1 MSAASRPPSSSP
13 YFLITAYGN
22 PNTLCRCCTPSA
34 QAMTRFTSA
43 PRSGNLMLQPSLSRP
58 RHHGCTDAGAGQV
71 GGKRRAG
78 VPLLA
83 GEHRGRLAL
92 EVPVRLAADVD
103 RHPLD
108 GAAGESVGAFA
119 RVVAGDRRA
128 AVPADAQALTGQLEV
143 AGLVPDPSLADLAV
157 AVVQGQHAGG
167 DTGGIFTVLVE
178 RCGQDQVLPRGQV
191 LGRHH
196 LLLVD
201 SHE

>member
-13 YFLITAYGN
+13 YFLITAYGK

-58 RHHGCTDAGAGQV
+58 RHHGRTDAGAGRA

-83 GEHRGRLAL
+83 GEHGGRLAFQV
-92 EVPVRLAADVD
+92 EVGLAADVD
-103 RHPLD
+103 RYPLD
-108 GAAGESVGAFA
+108 GAAGEPVGAFA

-128 AVPADAQALTGQLEV
+128 DVEADEQALHGQLEV
-143 AGLVPDPSLADLAV
+143 DEQDPDPPHNPLTVGLDL
-157 AVVQGQHAGG
+157 GQA
-167 DTGGIFTVLVE
+167 
-178 RCGQDQVLPRGQV
+178 
-191 LGRHH
+191 
-196 LLLVD
+196 
-201 SHE
+201 